1 MNKEEFVKEVEKLG
15 ISVDD
20 KILKS
25 LNTYYEM
32 LIDYN
37 SHTNLTRITDEED
50 VYLKHFYDSLTLI
63 KAVKLNNQTLL
74 DVGTGAGFPGLVL
87 KIVFPNLKVTLVDS
101 LNKRIIFLKSVIEK
115 LNLKGINAIH
125 ERIEDYAKTSR
136 ESFDIVTSRAVASL
150 PVLSEMCIPLVCEKG
165 LFIPMKADA
174 KGEIKSSQN
183 AIKTLG
189 GVLRD
194 TILFKLP
201 KDAGERTLIII
212 EKINKTKENLKHNLV
227 ICIIFLS
234 IFLNSILFP

>member
-20 KILKS
+20 KILKC

-37 SHTNLTRITDEED
+37 THTNLTRITDEED

-63 KAVKLNNQTLL
+63 KAVKLNNQSLL

-101 LNKRIIFLKSVIEK
+101 LNKRIIFLNNVIEK

-125 ERIEDYAKTSR
+125 ERIEDYAKISR

-174 KGEIKSSQN
+174 KEEIKASES

-189 GVLRD
+189 GVLKY

-201 KDAGERTLIII
+201 KDAGERTLVVI
-212 EKINKTKENLKHNLV
+212 EKIKKTSVKYPRKFNEIKKKPL
-227 ICIIFLS
+227 
-234 IFLNSILFP
+234 

>member
-37 SHTNLTRITDEED
+37 SHTNLTRITDEEE

-125 ERIEDYAKTSR
+125 ERI
-136 ESFDIVTSRAVASL
+136 
-150 PVLSEMCIPLVCEKG
+150 
-165 LFIPMKADA
+165 
-174 KGEIKSSQN
+174 
-183 AIKTLG
+183 
-189 GVLRD
+189 
-194 TILFKLP
+194 
-201 KDAGERTLIII
+201 
-212 EKINKTKENLKHNLV
+212 
-227 ICIIFLS
+227 
-234 IFLNSILFP
+234 

>member
-1 MNKEEFVKEVEKLG
+1 MNKEEFVKELEKLG
-15 ISVDD
+15 ISIDD
-20 KILKS
+20 KILKC

-63 KAVKLNNQTLL
+63 KAVKLNNQSLL

-87 KIVFPNLKVTLVDS
+87 KIVFPDLKVTLVDS
-101 LNKRIIFLKSVIEK
+101 LNKRIIFLNNVIDK

-125 ERIEDYAKTSR
+125 ERIEDYAKDNR

-150 PVLSEMCIPLVCEKG
+150 PVLSEMCIPLVCERG

-174 KGEIKSSQN
+174 KEEIKSSEN

-189 GVLRD
+189 GVLKD

-201 KDAGERTLIII
+201 KDGGERTLVVI
-212 EKINKTKENLKHNLV
+212 EKINKTSVKYPRKFNEIKKKPL
-227 ICIIFLS
+227 
-234 IFLNSILFP
+234 

>member
-1 MNKEEFVKEVEKLG
+1 MNKEEFVKELEKLG

-37 SHTNLTRITDEED
+37 SHTNLTRITDEEE

-101 LNKRIIFLKSVIEK
+101 LNKRIIFLKRVIEK
-115 LNLKGINAIH
+115 
-125 ERIEDYAKTSR
+125 
-136 ESFDIVTSRAVASL
+136 
-150 PVLSEMCIPLVCEKG
+150 
-165 LFIPMKADA
+165 
-174 KGEIKSSQN
+174 
-183 AIKTLG
+183 
-189 GVLRD
+189 
-194 TILFKLP
+194 
-201 KDAGERTLIII
+201 
-212 EKINKTKENLKHNLV
+212 
-227 ICIIFLS
+227 
-234 IFLNSILFP
+234 